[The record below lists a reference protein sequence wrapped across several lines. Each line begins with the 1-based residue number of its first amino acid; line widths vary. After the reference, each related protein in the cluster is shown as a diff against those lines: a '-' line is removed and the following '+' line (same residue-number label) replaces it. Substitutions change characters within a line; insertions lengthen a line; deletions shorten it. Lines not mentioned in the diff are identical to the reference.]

1 MVLPFKSEYF
11 EGQLLFVQIKI
22 KASPRLVLFDYAAL

>member
-22 KASPRLVLFDYAAL
+22 KASPSLVLFDYAAL